1 MSTITVNLGDFN
13 PVLDGVK
20 VKDVVE
26 NASDEDELII
36 NIDSNDSVDAYNIY
50 SILENGNYEFS
61 PKTTNDGKTYTITAH
76 KRRFSDAK
84 EKGFK

>member
-26 NASDEDELII
+26 NASDED
-36 NIDSNDSVDAYNIY
+36 AYN
-50 SILENGNYEFS
+50 
-61 PKTTNDGKTYTITAH
+61 KH
-76 KRRFSDAK
+76 RQ
-84 EKGFK
+84 